1 MSITLFCLV
10 KGNTS
15 VNAFSVKI
23 SRDEPISELKKAI
36 KAENSQTFANVDAKD
51 IKLWKVKIPDDQD
64 DLLSNLTLND
74 GDELLAT
81 REIGDY
87 WTEKP
92 LKRNIHVIVEPPEST
107 TASSEVLELKE
118 QLASLQALLNKS
130 THGMYFFLSRGK
142 RNLQFMRSFTNQ
154 VIAFQRSTSSLV
166 LNERKVSRGP

>member
-10 KGNTS
+10 KGNTTA
-15 VNAFSVKI
+15 NAF
-23 SRDEPISELKKAI
+23 PIHIDKGQFIGDLKKVI
-36 KAENSQTFANVDAKD
+36 KAEKHKTFHD
-51 IKLWKVKIPDDQD
+51 IEADELKLWKKEIPDDQD
-64 DLLSNLTLND
+64 DLLSNLKLND

-92 LKRNIHVIVEPPEST
+92 PKRHIHVLVSPSEATST
-107 TASSEVLELKE
+107 SSREQELLDEV
-118 QLASLQALLNKS
+118 ASLKALLNKS
-130 THGMYFFLSRGK
+130 THGMYFFLSRSK